1 VKFTAEYNTG
11 EALELMT
18 SVLRPRGDIAAEY
31 PLALGAEGPGQV
43 VSLCEDG
50 TILSSC
56 AVLERELLHPEGKT
70 RVGLIGSVVTRP
82 DARGRGLAT
91 KLLEHAEG
99 RLRATGCEHA
109 LLWADDPTF
118 YSRRGY
124 ALDGYE
130 VDFLVDRALGEL
142 PTEGFNVRPLRVGD
156 EALLHELYLRHEAR
170 VERSLEET
178 ARLLTCPGMRV
189 SLAEREGE
197 CVAYVCYGRGGD
209 LAGVAHEWG
218 GDPRGVL
225 SCLAALLRETEAIF
239 VMAPGNPG
247 PLGELLDSLGAPRA
261 NGRLGMSKPL
271 GAERSLPAEAFIWG
285 LDSI

>member
-1 VKFTAEYNTG
+1 MKFTAEQDTG

-18 SVLRPRGDIAAEY
+18 SGLRPNGDIVAEY
-31 PLALGAEGPGQV
+31 PLALGADGPGQIV
-43 VSLCEDG
+43 WLCEDG
-50 TILSSC
+50 AVLSSC

-91 KLLEHAEG
+91 KLLEHAEE
-99 RLRATGCEHA
+99 RLQAAGCEHA

-124 ALDGYE
+124 ALDGFE
-130 VDFLVDRALGEL
+130 VDFLVDRTLGEL
-142 PTEGFNVRPLRVGD
+142 PTEGFKVRPMRAGD
-156 EALLHELYLRHEAR
+156 EAPLHELYSMHEAR
-170 VERSLEET
+170 VDRSPKET
-178 ARLLTCPGMRV
+178 ARLLSCPEMRV
-189 SLAEREGE
+189 SLAERDGE

-218 GDPRGVL
+218 GDPSGVL

-247 PLGELLDSLGAPRA
+247 PLGELLDSLGALRA

-271 GAERSLPAEAFIWG
+271 GAESSLPTEAFLWG